1 MQSAMTPLDWLIVAA
16 AFTAEQLADVPSDA
30 SAGWAV
36 LGGAGWALWAAVLRA
51 AFERMARGSAAPW
64 RRLRAAMVA
73 GVAIV
78 PAGASAAGAAWLGLP
93 SFCGG
98 EGASPEGVLLAI
110 FRGLL
115 TGMLAV
121 GITASETRFAMVT
134 TLFVVVLAAI
144 VSDHASAGGVEAAY
158 AALAAAGLA
167 ARASAGDGRTTLPHA
182 GGLVACVAVATTV
195 ALLGGAGHACGRA
208 IAGWLPLSG
217 GDSRAFPWARDG
229 VGDGENLVAS
239 RKNPQATGPVN
250 SDVFVTS
257 HKPSLYD
264 IFNDLYGEPDKAK
277 DKRRQRNVAL
287 PAQET
292 PQTNQHLA
300 DSEHAGREFSTV
312 RDRRARPR
320 RPTTDIAARALLAVA
335 GRAPVH
341 LRLSVY
347 DRFDGR
353 AWHADPRLAAAER
366 GGGLEHQGGQWMR
379 WAGLPSADRFAGGS
393 MSRDDEHA
401 VTIGTLQTS
410 ILPLPTRSSAL
421 RIDKV
426 DRADFFRS
434 PLPEVATLDG
444 VEVPAGTTV
453 HVRSAAGG
461 IDGDTHATALAAPPA
476 VATARGETTPRW
488 VHETLAAWEIPAASG
503 TGDWTH
509 VARVVAEFRC
519 RCCRDDAAV
528 TPAECS
534 DTLEHFMTVSRRGR
548 AYDFAGAAAL
558 MLRGCGYQTRLA
570 GGLFVSGE
578 RRDARSRRLIST
590 EDDAH
595 VWAEI
600 LDAAGRWIPIEA
612 TPGFTIRQSTIPWW
626 TPLVSAGAWV
636 RGHATMIAAAW
647 IALTALGIVAHAGW
661 RPCVDAA
668 TTLWWRHAVRWPD
681 ACPLSVTWS
690 LLAWRG
696 WLAGC
701 PRGRHETI
709 REWYRRT
716 SRAKPTGRWAHGFL
730 AAYENAAYGPVRVS
744 DDLGR
749 QRRLAEAVAA
759 RITVQS
765 LCPPP
770 GMGMRST
777 REKRR
782 WRWS

>member
-1 MQSAMTPLDWLIVAA
+1 MA
-16 AFTAEQLADVPSDA
+16 AFDIDRFVEDCRQAIAQDPTHKAAREVVARAVSDPGAVLAGIGEPTR
-30 SAGWAV
+30 AGVQRIYRSSTLTILNLVWGPMMTLMPHNHRMWAV
-36 LGGAGWALWAAVLRA
+36 IGIYTGREDNI
-51 AFERMARGSAAPW
+51 FW
-64 RRLRAAMVA
+64 RR
-73 GVAIV
+73 
-78 PAGASAAGAAWLGLP
+78 
-93 SFCGG
+93 
-98 EGASPEGVLLAI
+98 
-110 FRGLL
+110 
-115 TGMLAV
+115 
-121 GITASETRFAMVT
+121 
-134 TLFVVVLAAI
+134 
-144 VSDHASAGGVEAAY
+144 
-158 AALAAAGLA
+158 
-167 ARASAGDGRTTLPHA
+167 
-182 GGLVACVAVATTV
+182 
-195 ALLGGAGHACGRA
+195 
-208 IAGWLPLSG
+208 
-217 GDSRAFPWARDG
+217 
-229 VGDGENLVAS
+229 
-239 RKNPQATGPVN
+239 
-250 SDVFVTS
+250 
-257 HKPSLYD
+257 
-264 IFNDLYGEPDKAK
+264 
-277 DKRRQRNVAL
+277 
-287 PAQET
+287 
-292 PQTNQHLA
+292 
-300 DSEHAGREFSTV
+300 
-312 RDRRARPR
+312 
-320 RPTTDIAARALLAVA
+320 
-335 GRAPVH
+335 
-341 LRLSVY
+341 
-347 DRFDGR
+347 
-353 AWHADPRLAAAER
+353 
-366 GGGLEHQGGQWMR
+366 
-379 WAGLPSADRFAGGS
+379 
-393 MSRDDEHA
+393 
-401 VTIGTLQTS
+401 
-410 ILPLPTRSSAL
+410 
-421 RIDKV
+421 
-426 DRADFFRS
+426 
-434 PLPEVATLDG
+434 
-444 VEVPAGTTV
+444 
-453 HVRSAAGG
+453 

-716 SRAKPTGRWAHGFL
+716 SRAKPTGRWAHAFL

-765 LCPPP
+765 LCRPP